1 MRHLK
6 SPWYP
11 QSFRLLLVAILTFGI
26 ANSLQS
32 QTLEVL
38 NDQANDAYLDIRWTI
53 PQSCLTNGMGNAYAN
68 GVFLELLGDGER
80 VFTQIIET
88 KNPENVDDR
97 FRHFIGP
104 DSSVAYTLNLYIQGP
119 GTPLG
124 AGCTGFTDSG
134 ETLPFQAPT
143 SITAVGANFTD
154 RVELEWVNNSKLSSN
169 FVIVRKQGSTE
180 TVVDIIAGTDSV
192 GLLVEYVD
200 DFSFSNA
207 KSLENGVAYQYCI
220 RTSSDLVDS
229 LFAEDN
235 HNVCLTDSVSTYD
248 IGLTASD
255 NAFVH
260 KVALDWNDV
269 SDYASM
275 INILRDGAR
284 LTTLPPTA
292 TSFVDINPVYG
303 LESEYAVVLIGED
316 GLRFVQDL
324 DEGGVEPT
332 GHISGYV
339 RTSQGIG
346 IRNVKV
352 GYEVTVFDSVYVDS
366 TTTNREGFYSFDQ
379 LFFGR
384 RANFRVFTEDK
395 EDIRFPTSPRF
406 TSLSDDDFIAEN
418 VNFLADFVEI
428 DLPDP
433 VTIDTV
439 IGGIGIDSVFFDITY
454 TSNANRTTYFQL
466 YREGNLVAIANDRNG
481 PFSRISDLG
490 GNPREFYKYNV
501 FAYQVSGDS
510 TASDLASV
518 TVKYPDVE
526 DPVNVS
532 TTTSFSTSTM
542 GAVTL
547 EWEHVSTNFA
557 GFVIYRDSVEI
568 KTIRDTSI
576 RHYTDFEGS
585 PGEIYRYGVSAFRSI
600 GGEAK
605 ESDIIEEVN
614 VTYPSFPQVSSLVAS
629 PVAAAN
635 SMDLTWSLGAGAMDD
650 NYTGFVIY
658 RDNAEIGRVLKGA
671 PLAFRDQ
678 WGVPGSNPTYEVAPF
693 VENIDSVFVGVRTS
707 QGGSYPGLVTPSGF
721 TATGG
726 AGKIDFSWDE
736 AYNLSQY
743 TNFQGFILRYDG
755 NTVVLEPG
763 VTEYTI
769 YPLTNATVNATLT
782 AFRMIDGTLHESNE
796 AMGSAS
802 ATITTPSALEAP
814 GNLSVST
821 NIPSHVALTWTYPE
835 YKFSNFI
842 IRRDGVPIDT
852 VPKGALGYYDY
863 ETAIGESHEYS
874 VQAHYE
880 EAGMPTLLSQEIKG
894 FGVRRNQARILGHL
908 THENGNLVKLQ
919 HLEVTLNNGDTVLAR
934 TYTDPGGF
942 FRFEEMPD
950 PSRQSDLKVIVNQ
963 TNKSILLARDTFPI
977 AGVPYLEK
985 DTMLNLLD
993 TFRISDFPP
1002 RPLRDS
1008 IAQITNLTAQPFDN
1022 FNGVYLSWSLN
1033 DGLYDRVEIL
1043 RGLNEIG
1050 FIENGE
1056 PAFFID
1062 TTAAPGFGYTYI
1074 LKPVYDV
1081 NENERIEGESQ
1092 SITITHNP
1100 YPVVENL
1107 TASFGYFGAD
1117 NAVGLNW
1124 SFPRLRDADFYQIS
1138 RNDEVIALIEADKE
1152 LRYEDKDGKPTS
1164 AYVYQIRAFKQIGT
1178 RLIQSEP
1185 VEVRLN
1191 YPAIADPVN
1200 VQVVAEPDTNGVRID
1215 WDYIG
1220 DYVDAFR
1227 IFRDD
1232 ELLSVISAD
1241 SAYLFYDFY
1250 GIPDQEHEYRVVAV
1264 RTDGDMNYQSVG
1276 ALGIETF
1283 PPLLPVQNPVIQ
1295 AQADEGNVLINF
1307 TYDDLVVD
1315 SFEIS
1320 YNLTVAPAIDTTF
1333 KIGISINDLDEDG
1346 LLEYV
1351 DELTP
1356 NGYMQT
1362 YSIFTVANR
1371 GGTRYLSVP
1380 EVLNATV
1387 PATPTPQ
1394 NFTASDGTY
1403 DNVVRL
1409 TWDLNFEATVDF
1421 LELTIDGGAA
1431 IILDGG
1437 IREYNHII
1445 NQQEAGVT
1453 GHTYTLRAVRS
1464 VYSTTFPS
1472 STVSETGYAGIDR
1485 RPGGAYNAAALSEL
1499 GYSVSMSGT
1508 NALAGAPNSYG
1519 GFGAVVRFNYNGT
1532 EWVNVGTT
1540 NKTVASSAKFGTDI
1554 DILENIAMIGAPGAG
1569 GFSETGSVVVYNY
1582 SGGSL
1587 SSPNTVPF
1595 SSVALSS
1602 GGGVFYDYSSVEY
1615 GESVAL
1621 AKSSTGFFT
1630 GYSPGRGTRKTT
1642 QSNGN
1647 MSTGNFFEAYALRSS
1662 GTTSSFYLGSRE
1674 SAGERIY
1681 STASSGDYVAFGKN
1695 NKVDIYK
1702 KDSPG
1707 GIGNTPLVTLSGTG
1721 NFGREV
1727 VMTTRYL
1734 VVGAPAENRVFVYER
1749 DGDEFNELK
1758 VLSIPEISGISAS
1771 GANFGFSASINN
1783 NFLLV
1788 GAPNHASPSAT
1799 TTNSG
1804 AVFVYEVAGENI
1816 NYLTFI
1822 SNPDLTN
1829 SSKLFGYDVSGTEDQ
1844 FMVGA
1849 PILGGQGSV
1858 YFYSSDLSELWG
1870 DKVFN
1875 LRASDGL
1882 LPGRVQVSWDFNG
1895 SAVALDGFKVY
1906 RDDVLIGE
1914 TGKFATTFFDSDGIP
1929 GKEYVYTV
1937 RPFVG
1942 EEISNGKA
1950 DVGYG
1955 LANGLIEGEVVTL
1968 TGNAPVR
1975 DVLVEA
1981 TAVVDGQK
1989 YTYRD
1994 TTDGNGRFF
2003 LSNVYYSNIRAE
2015 YTVSV
2020 SFEDHVFVEDTK
2032 TVEISRDDNK
2042 ESSLFFFDKTAYVI
2056 QGNIAYQDV
2065 KCGLDSIKVSAVSNF
2080 VGGRTSRKDAYSDA
2094 EGNYSLVVDPS
2105 LEDLVSIRVEIQS
2118 QSVRQNLETGN
2129 SDTTRHEFAAD
2140 GSTLFTDLANFR
2152 QLNVLNFTDTLTY
2165 EAEFLVTTVCG
2176 GPASDGNF
2184 IVEVSTKDGCFNK
2197 RYTTTT
2203 GGVAKAKLPPLDDL
2217 NILVKDVQQNNILN
2231 LLIVDY
2237 LKYRPDTLNLR
2248 KVHLGNVNNN
2258 LSEVQ
2263 ISNLIDRSLVYHR
2276 PANITL
2282 QTPFAEYLCNAPDV
2296 GIIRRDNLTDEI
2308 NLSFNVTELFDGLSC
2323 PVQEGYLVIN
2333 NSAAKENTKDTL
2345 EYSEVLQ
2352 GFPTHVF
2359 EPGEP
2364 NLVAPF
2370 RLGINVKYYS
2380 RIGDLLGEVIF
2391 PVVIEGSSALPGA
2404 DIIVDISDSD
2414 GQLKL
2419 PYMILRDPPGDGS
2432 YSSIEEGTTITKSYR
2447 SSQSSSFGGGV
2458 LASFQ
2463 GAIIAFGAFADVSI
2477 KGGGGSVTANEFTLE
2492 STLTETISTS
2502 NTSDFIGENSDVIVG
2517 VGSATAYTINESIVY
2532 DAMGCSLYKVQNF
2545 ALSPG
2550 SIKTQWSYTVGQI
2563 KDIVSQLTVDTTDY
2577 LTGTK
2582 VLYNG
2587 TEPLDP
2593 DEAVGRTR
2601 ARINN
2606 WKQVLTY
2613 HKEKTVPYVAFC
2625 SESYDETELFTE
2637 RVRDGYFEL
2646 VSKCGDSQCNT
2657 VTYEVERRFDDSD
2670 NKSSILEVVLGNN
2683 STDDLTDEQES
2694 ILELGVPSL
2703 FTERVTKA
2711 VQARNG
2717 FCTTVGTSPG
2727 SSFELN
2733 TTIDWTD
2740 NLVGQYEVAIS
2751 KVAYWLDSLQ
2761 FSTNQ
2766 VNSKVS
2772 DLNESSPGYLSQV
2785 QNYTFSAG
2793 VDIEVSESVTK
2804 SQSSSYTQTSYFN
2817 FDLSAGL
2824 YFKAGIGIGGGLA
2837 GPFKKITEN
2846 EGKIG
2851 AQIELALNTEDE
2863 KTFQEEVSTNITY
2876 VLSDDDPGDQFSVT
2890 VFKPIQTG
2898 HSPYFQLLG
2907 GRSSCPPEA
2916 GTIYRDRYEIA
2927 IFDTA
2932 TQAAFNE
2939 FSFENLD
2946 PNEPATFYL
2955 QITNLN
2961 PFGEARDIY
2970 LYVDAS
2976 TNENGAV
2983 VTTSGQR
2990 LTGGN
2995 QGGGL
3000 TLTYLGANQPLL
3012 LPIVVER
3019 SPNNFQFED
3028 IEFIIRPSCTD
3039 GDLFVSIPRDGSI
3052 APDTVSASFVF
3063 KSPCTDIKLVGPD
3076 DDWLITRGNPFVN
3089 GGREDLVVELIDYDP
3104 NNAVLEEIV
3113 LQSRQIGTGAGW
3125 NDISALE
3132 INIPDNPVR
3141 GYQYP
3146 MSKDSLII
3154 YNALNFAL
3162 DQVPKLFFTWDIT
3175 EDFIDD
3181 DINYED
3187 GTYEIRAV
3195 ARCGTTGEIFSD
3207 ASRGR
3212 ILRNTGGVFAQ
3223 LEPGDQLYTID
3234 DEISAIISKEI
3245 NCSDVNSTTNVVEV
3259 FRKSDSLA
3267 VPGTVACFPNL
3278 DKLIFQPD
3286 DISAFDG
3293 DTLIFKLKAI
3303 KDENGIVYPDSFQ
3316 TEFLVLTRDL
3326 FVENT
3331 EFTAE
3336 VYKGS
3341 TLRLQTRVFANSPAP
3356 VPFEVN
3362 VNGESWVTVTPQMSS
3377 VLPGSDGRV
3386 LELALS
3392 TDNLSLGD
3400 TTATI
3405 TITSTSGTPSV
3416 NNIQINLRVLA
3427 KAPYWVVD
3435 PAQFTQSMAMNLNYE
3450 FIASPGV
3457 ISQDTMDLISVW
3469 IDEEIRGVSPIL
3481 VSSNGAYATF
3491 NLVYGDA
3498 ADVGKELEFRVW
3510 DASRGREYNGYP
3522 MVGDTIRFDPNATL
3536 GTFLS
3541 PEIVFVN
3548 RSRDLA
3554 RYIPL
3559 NGNGAWTLFS
3569 INSEE
3574 LDMRTDQILRS
3585 LTMAQDGD
3593 LIKTR
3598 TQSAIYTDG
3607 VGWLSSSGP
3616 SGLDTL
3622 EVEDGFQ
3629 IYLQG
3634 PDDTLRI
3641 TGANADFGIIP
3652 LRAGWNL
3659 IGYPLQTAQPIND
3672 VLQIT
3677 NVSQGDNIR
3686 TVAQN
3691 GAFSN
3696 MVAFYDDIGSG
3707 LEWVG
3712 LPAVGMDVLRPYFA
3726 YQVFLQNDGTLLYPG
3741 ATLPPPQPLGGSAS
3755 LRSDQVPNVMNPE
3768 SWAVETEKYP
3778 TNMVVTGLLE
3788 IDGAYSMDP
3797 NDRIAAFVNGTCRG
3811 VSPLYEVDG
3820 MDPRMAT
3827 LFVYGYGANDTVD
3840 IVIYD
3845 ASKGEVFYH
3854 KQDLVFNTNDIIG
3867 TFGNPYI
3874 FKPAVKRADYALHSP
3889 LCTTD
3894 STGLAVVEDV
3904 VGLKAPYSVRWS
3916 TGAEGATL
3924 EGVLAGTYSLTITDA
3939 KGLELTD
3946 LVELDPQNITIPPPV
3961 IEQGRVQSACFGS
3974 DLQLRVEAA
3983 QHPESTYRWFVDGE
3997 PVTVQDDLILANI
4010 QETKWGTVI
4019 TERKGCYSIP
4029 TPWEVSVYQPPADF
4043 RVVGTDTL
4051 LTIKEPLVFE
4061 PELQQAG
4068 AQYVWNFGDGQTST
4082 EPIPVHEYQQ
4092 PGTYYASLQVTD
4104 STGCLANE
4112 TRPLLVTMST
4122 GENALPDLNL
4132 DWKVSPNPFIDQLRL
4147 SAKIEEAGTYQIQV
4161 LTLGGQEVLKRN
4173 YSWHAGTNEETIVP
4187 DVPNGTYFVRLTRPG
4202 HAGAL
4207 VKTVIKQ
4214 SPKP

>member
-6 SPWYP
+6 SPWLHLA
-11 QSFRLLLVAILTFGI
+11 FRLFLVAIFTLGI
-26 ANSLQS
+26 VSSIQS
-32 QTLEVL
+32 QSLEVL
-38 NDQANDAYLDIRWTI
+38 NDQDNDAYLDIRWTI
-53 PQSCLTNGMGNAYAN
+53 PQSCLTNSMGNAYAN

-80 VFTQIIET
+80 VYTQIIET
-88 KNPENVDDR
+88 KRPEDVDDR
-97 FRHFIGP
+97 FRHYIGP
-104 DSSVAYTLNLYIQGP
+104 DSSVTYTLNLYIQGP
-119 GTPLG
+119 GTALE

-134 ETLPFQAPT
+134 ETLPFQAP
-143 SITAVGANFTD
+143 SGITALGADNTD
-154 RVELEWVNNSKLSSN
+154 KVELEWTNNSKLSSN
-169 FVIVRKQGSTE
+169 FVIVRKEGSKE
-180 TVVDIIAGTDSV
+180 TVVDIIAGTDSI
-192 GLLVEYVD
+192 GLVIEYVD
-200 DFSFSNA
+200 DFSFTNP
-207 KSLENGVAYQYCI
+207 KSLKNGIAYQYCI

-235 HNVCLTDSVSTYD
+235 HNVCLVDSVSTYD
-248 IGLTASD
+248 IGLTATD
-255 NAFVH
+255 NAFVD
-260 KVALDWNDV
+260 KVSLAWNDV
-269 SDYASM
+269 SDYASL

-284 LTTLPPTA
+284 LTTLPATA
-292 TSFVDINPVYG
+292 TSFVDVNPVYG

-324 DEGGVEPT
+324 DGGGVDPI

-366 TTTNREGFYSFDQ
+366 TTTNREGYYSFDQ

-384 RANFRVFTEDK
+384 RANFRLYTEEK
-395 EDIRFPTSPRF
+395 ENIRFPTSPRF
-406 TSLSDDDFIAEN
+406 TSLSDDDFNAEN
-418 VNFLADFVEI
+418 VNFLADFVEQ
-428 DLPDP
+428 DLPRP
-433 VTIDTV
+433 VVIDTV
-439 IGGIGIDSVFFDITY
+439 IGGTGIDSVYFDISY
-454 TSNANRTTYFQL
+454 APDSFRTTYFQL
-466 YREGNLVAIANDRNG
+466 YREGNLVAIANDRDG
-481 PFSRISDLG
+481 QIMRMSDLG
-490 GNPREFYKYNV
+490 GNPREFYRYNV
-501 FAYQVSGDS
+501 FAYRINGDS
-510 TASDLASV
+510 TATDLASA
-518 TVKYPDVE
+518 TIQYPDVE

-547 EWEHVSTNFA
+547 EWEHNSTNFA

-585 PGEIYRYGVSAFRSI
+585 PGEVYRYGVSAFRSI
-600 GGEAK
+600 GGEAM
-605 ESDIIEEVN
+605 ESDIIEEIN
-614 VTYPSFPQVSSLVAS
+614 VAYPSFPQVTGLSATPVAS
-629 PVAAAN
+629 AN
-635 SMDLTWSLGAGAMDD
+635 AMDLTWSLGAGAMDD
-650 NYTGFVIY
+650 NYTGFIIY
-658 RDNAEIGRVLKGA
+658 RDAVEIGRVLKGA
-671 PLAFRDQ
+671 PLIFRDQ
-678 WGVPGSNPTYEVAPF
+678 WGVPGSNPYYEVAPF
-693 VENIDSVFVGVRTS
+693 VENIDSVFVGSSEDESGTYPNLAAPTGFAAV
-707 QGGSYPGLVTPSGF
+707 GGSGSI
-721 TATGG
+721 A
-726 AGKIDFSWDE
+726 FSWNDL
-736 AYNLSQY
+736 YNISQY
-743 TNFQGFILRYDG
+743 TNFHGFILRYDG

-763 VTEYTI
+763 ATELTI
-769 YPLTNATVNATLT
+769 YPLTDATINASLT
-782 AFRMIDGTLHESNE
+782 AFRMIDGTLYESTQVTT
-796 AMGSAS
+796 SAN
-802 ATITTPSALEAP
+802 ATITIPSALEKP

-821 NIPSHVALTWTYPE
+821 NIPTHIALTWTYPE
-835 YKFSNFI
+835 YKFSTFI

-863 ETAIGESHEYS
+863 DTEVGETHEYS
-874 VQAHYE
+874 VQARYE
-880 EAGMPTLLSQEIKG
+880 ESGMPTLLSQEIKG
-894 FGVRRNQARILGHL
+894 YGVRRNQARILGHL
-908 THENGNLVKLQ
+908 THENGDLAELQ

-942 FRFEEMPD
+942 FRFEELPEPD
-950 PSRQSDLKVIVNQ
+950 RQNELQVIVNQ
-963 TNKSILLARDTFPI
+963 TNKSISLAQDTFPI
-977 AGVPYLEK
+977 NNTPYLER
-985 DTMLNLLD
+985 DTMLLVLD
-993 TFRISDFPP
+993 TFLISDFPP

-1008 IAQITNLTAQPFDN
+1008 IAQIISLTAQPFDE
-1022 FNGVYLSWSLN
+1022 FNGVYLSWTLN

-1050 FIENGE
+1050 FIEDGE
-1056 PAFFID
+1056 PAFFLD
-1062 TTAAPGFGYTYI
+1062 TTAVPGFGYTYI
-1074 LKPVYDV
+1074 LKPVYDID
-1081 NENERIEGESQ
+1081 ENNRIDGESQ

-1100 YPVVENL
+1100 YPTVENL

-1124 SFPRLRDADFYQIS
+1124 SFPRLSDVDFYQIS
-1138 RNDEVIALIEADKE
+1138 RNDEVIGLVEADKE
-1152 LRYEDKDGKPTS
+1152 SRYEDKDGKPTS
-1164 AYVYQIRAFKQIGT
+1164 AYVYQIRAFKQRGT

-1200 VQVVAEPDTNGVRID
+1200 LSVVSVPDTNGVRIA
-1215 WDYIG
+1215 WEYIG
-1220 DYVDAFR
+1220 EYVDAFR
-1227 IFRDD
+1227 VFRDD

-1241 SAYLFYDFY
+1241 SAYLYYDFF
-1250 GIPDQEHEYRVVAV
+1250 GIPEQDHEYRVVAV
-1264 RTDGDMNYQSVG
+1264 RADGDMNYQSVG

-1283 PPLLPVQNPVIQ
+1283 PPLLPVQNPTIQ
-1295 AQADEGNVLINF
+1295 AQADDGNIRLTF

-1315 SFEIS
+1315 SFEIR

-1333 KIGISINDLDEDG
+1333 IIGLSIEDLDEDG
-1346 LLEYV
+1346 FLEYI

-1356 NGYMQT
+1356 NGYAQT
-1362 YSIFTVANR
+1362 YSIYTVANR
-1371 GGTRYLSVP
+1371 DGMRYLSVP
-1380 EVLNATV
+1380 VVQSSTV
-1387 PATPTPQ
+1387 PETPTPQ
-1394 NFTASDGTY
+1394 NFTATDGTY
-1403 DNVVRL
+1403 DNLIRL
-1409 TWDLNFEATVDF
+1409 TWALNFEATVDY
-1421 LELTIDGGAA
+1421 LELTIDGGST

-1453 GHTYTLRAVRS
+1453 SHSYSLRAVRE
-1464 VYSTTFPS
+1464 VYGTTFPS
-1472 STVSETGYAGIDR
+1472 TTVSETGYAGIDQ
-1485 RPGGAYNAAALSEL
+1485 RPGGAYNVSALSEL

-1508 NALAGAPNSYG
+1508 SALAGAPNSYG
-1519 GFGAVVRFNYNGT
+1519 GNGAVVRFNYDGT
-1532 EWVNVGTT
+1532 RWTDAGITT
-1540 NKTVASSAKFGTDI
+1540 KPGSASGNFGTDI
-1554 DILENIAMIGAPGAG
+1554 DILENIAMVGAPGAG

-1587 SSPNTVPF
+1587 SSANTVPF

-1615 GESVAL
+1615 GKSVAL

-1642 QSNGN
+1642 QSNGS
-1647 MSTGNFFEAYALRSS
+1647 MSTGTFYEVYALRSS
-1662 GTTSSFYLGSRE
+1662 GTNSSFYLGSRE
-1674 SAGERIY
+1674 SGGEQIF
-1681 STASSGDYVAFGKN
+1681 STSGSGDYVAFGKS
-1695 NKVDIYK
+1695 NKVDIFK
-1702 KDSPG
+1702 KDTPG
-1707 GIGNTPLVTLSGTG
+1707 GISNTALVTLSGTG

-1727 VMTTRYL
+1727 FMTNKFL
-1734 VVGAPAENRVFVYER
+1734 VVGAPAENRVFVYVR
-1749 DGDEFNELK
+1749 DGDEFNEIK
-1758 VLSIPEISGISAS
+1758 VLSIPEIAGVSSS
-1771 GANFGFSASINN
+1771 GANFGFSVSINN
-1783 NFLLV
+1783 NYLLV
-1788 GAPNHASPSAT
+1788 GAPYHASPSAV
-1799 TTNSG
+1799 TTNQG
-1804 AVFVYEVAGENI
+1804 AVFVYEVAGEAI
-1816 NYLTFI
+1816 NYITFI
-1822 SNPDLTN
+1822 SNPDLT
-1829 SSKLFGYDVSGTEDQ
+1829 SSAKLFGYDVTGTEDQ
-1844 FMVGA
+1844 FMIGA

-1870 DKVFN
+1870 DKITN

-1895 SAVALDGFKVY
+1895 SAAALDGFKVY

-1955 LANGLIEGEVVTL
+1955 LPNGLIEGDVVTL

-1975 DVLVEA
+1975 DVIVEA

-1994 TTDGNGRFF
+1994 TTDGNGHFF
-2003 LSNVYYSNIRAE
+2003 MSEIFYSNIQAE
-2015 YTVSV
+2015 YTVTV
-2020 SFEDHVFVEDTK
+2020 SFEDHVFLEDTK
-2032 TVEISRDDNK
+2032 TVQLSRDDNK
-2042 ESSLFFFDKTAYVI
+2042 ESSLFFFDQTAYVI

-2065 KCGLDSIKVSAVSNF
+2065 KCGLDSIKVSAISRF
-2080 VGGRTSRKDAYSDA
+2080 TGGRTTRKEAYSD
-2094 EGNYSLVVDPS
+2094 ENGDYSLVVDPA
-2105 LEDLVSIRVEIQS
+2105 LEDLLEIRVEIQS
-2118 QSVRQNLETGN
+2118 MSVSQNLDSGDQ
-2129 SDTTRHEFAAD
+2129 DTIRHEFAAD
-2140 GSTLFTDLANFR
+2140 GQTLFTDLDNFEQLNILNFR
-2152 QLNVLNFTDTLTY
+2152 DTLTY

-2176 GPASDGNF
+2176 GPASNGNF
-2184 IVEVSTKDGCFNK
+2184 IIEVSTKDGCYNERF
-2197 RYTTTT
+2197 TTTT

-2248 KVHLGNVNNN
+2248 RVHVQNANDDLT
-2258 LSEVQ
+2258 EVQ
-2263 ISNLIDRSLVYHR
+2263 IGNLIDRNLVYHR
-2276 PANITL
+2276 PANISL
-2282 QTPFAEYLCNAPDV
+2282 QTPFGEYLCDAPDV
-2296 GIIRRDNLTDEI
+2296 GIIRRDDLDDEV

-2323 PVQEGYLVIN
+2323 PVQEGYLIIN

-2352 GFPTHVF
+2352 GFPTHIF

-2370 RLGINVKYYS
+2370 RRGINVKYYS
-2380 RIGDLLGEVIF
+2380 KIGDLLGEVIF
-2391 PVVIEGSSALPGA
+2391 PVVIEGSSSLPGA

-2432 YSSIEEGTTITKSYR
+2432 FSTIEEGTTITKTYR
-2447 SSQSSSFGGGV
+2447 SSESSSFGGGV

-2463 GAIIAFGAFADVSI
+2463 GAIVSVGAFADVSI
-2477 KGGGGSVTANEFTLE
+2477 KGGTGSVDAREFSLE
-2492 STLTETISTS
+2492 STLTESISTS

-2532 DAMGCSLYKVQNF
+2532 DPSVCSLSKVQNF

-2550 SIKTQWSYTVGQI
+2550 TIKTQWSYTVGQI

-2577 LTGTK
+2577 LTGAK

-2587 TEPLDP
+2587 TQPLTP
-2593 DEAVGRTR
+2593 SEAVGQTR
-2601 ARINN
+2601 ARLEN
-2606 WKQVLTY
+2606 WKEVLSY
-2613 HKEKTVPYVAFC
+2613 HKEKTVPYFAFC
-2625 SESYDETELFTE
+2625 SEDYDEAELFEE
-2637 RVRDGYFEL
+2637 RVRDGYYEL
-2646 VSKCGDSQCNT
+2646 VRKCADSRCNSY
-2657 VTYEVERRFDDSD
+2657 VYEVERRFDESD
-2670 NKSSILEVVLGNN
+2670 NKSSILEVVLGNQE
-2683 STDDLTDEQES
+2683 SGLTDEQES
-2694 ILELGVPSL
+2694 ILEMDIPSS

-2711 VQARNG
+2711 TQARNG
-2717 FCTTVGTSPG
+2717 FCATIGTSPG
-2727 SSFELN
+2727 ASFELN
-2733 TTIDWTD
+2733 SSVDWTD
-2740 NLVGQYEVAIS
+2740 NLVGQYEVAVS

-2761 FSTNQ
+2761 YSNNQ
-2766 VNSKVS
+2766 VNSEVS

-2785 QNYTFSAG
+2785 KNYTFSAG

-2817 FDLSAGL
+2817 FDLSAGF
-2824 YFKAGIGIGGGLA
+2824 YFKSEIGIGGGLA
-2837 GPFKKITEN
+2837 GPFSKIAEN
-2846 EGKIG
+2846 EGKLG
-2851 AQIELALNTEDE
+2851 GQIELALNTEDE
-2863 KTFQEEVSTNITY
+2863 KTFQEEVNTNITY

-2890 VFKPIQTG
+2890 VFKPVQTG

-2946 PNEPATFYL
+2946 PGTPATFYL

-2983 VTTSGQR
+2983 IESSGQK

-2995 QGGGL
+2995 QGGGI

-3012 LPIVVER
+3012 LPISVTR

-3028 IEFIIRPSCTD
+3028 IDFIIRPSCTD

-3063 KSPCTDIKLVGPD
+3063 ESPCTDIKLVGPD
-3076 DDWLITRGNPFVN
+3076 DDWLITRRNPFIN
-3089 GGREDLVVELIDYDP
+3089 GDREDLVVELIDYDP
-3104 NNAVLEEIV
+3104 DNAVLEEIV

-3125 NDISALE
+3125 NDVSALE

-3146 MSKDSLII
+3146 MSKDSLVI
-3154 YNALNFAL
+3154 YNALNFAV

-3175 EDFIDD
+3175 EDFIGDD
-3181 DINYED
+3181 VNYPD

-3195 ARCGTTGEIFSD
+3195 AKCGTTGEVFSES
-3207 ASRGR
+3207 SRGR
-3212 ILRNTGGVFAQ
+3212 IIRNSGGVFAQ
-3223 LEPGDQLYTID
+3223 LEPSDQLYTLG
-3234 DEISAIISKEI
+3234 DEISAVISKEI
-3245 NCSDVNSTTNVVEV
+3245 NCNDVNDETNIVEV

-3278 DKLIFQPD
+3278 DKLIFQPT

-3293 DTLIFKLKAI
+3293 DTLVFKLKAI
-3303 KDENGIVYPDSFQ
+3303 KDENGIIYPDSFQ

-3326 FVENT
+3326 FVEDT
-3331 EFTAE
+3331 EFSAE
-3336 VYKGS
+3336 VYKGT
-3341 TLRLQTRVFANSPAP
+3341 TLRLQTRAFANSMAP
-3356 VPFEVN
+3356 VPFEVD
-3362 VNGESWVTVTPQMSS
+3362 VHGESWVTVTPQSSS
-3377 VLPGSDGRV
+3377 VLPGSDGRI

-3405 TITSTSGTPSV
+3405 TVRSTSGTPSTNTIV
-3416 NNIQINLRVLA
+3416 INLRVLA
-3427 KAPYWVVD
+3427 KAPYWELD
-3435 PAQFTQSMAMNLNYE
+3435 PSQYTQSMAMNLNYE
-3450 FIASPGV
+3450 FISLPGI
-3457 ISQDTMDLISVW
+3457 ISQDTMDQISVW

-3491 NLVYGDA
+3491 NLVYGDP
-3498 ADVGKELEFRVW
+3498 ADVGKELEFRIW
-3510 DASRGREYNGYP
+3510 DASAGREYNGYP
-3522 MVGDTIRFDPNATL
+3522 TVGDTIRFDPNVTL
-3536 GTFLS
+3536 GTFLN
-3541 PEIVFVN
+3541 PEIVYVN
-3548 RSRDLA
+3548 KSRDRA

-3559 NGNGAWTLFS
+3559 NGNGSWTLFS

-3574 LDMRTDQILRS
+3574 TDMRTDQILRS
-3585 LTMAQDGD
+3585 LTMAQEGD

-3598 TQSAIYTDG
+3598 TQSAIYTEG
-3607 VGWLSSSGP
+3607 AGWLANSGP
-3616 SGLDTL
+3616 SGLDTI

-3634 PDDTLRI
+3634 PDDTLRV
-3641 TGANADFGIIP
+3641 TGANAAYGIIP

-3659 IGYPLQTAQPIND
+3659 IGYPLQTARPIND

-3677 NVSQGDNIR
+3677 NISQGDNIR
-3686 TVAQN
+3686 TVAQD

-3696 MVAFYDDIGSG
+3696 MVAFYDNIGSG

-3712 LPAVGMDVLRPYFA
+3712 LPAVGMDVLRPFFA

-3741 ATLPPPQPLGGSAS
+3741 ATLPPPQPLSGNAS
-3755 LRSDQVPNVMNPE
+3755 LRSGQSPSVMDPE
-3768 SWAVETEKYP
+3768 TWVVETEKYP
-3778 TNMVVTGLLE
+3778 TNMVITGLLE
-3788 IDGAYSMDP
+3788 VDGSYSMDP
-3797 NDRIAAFVNGTCRG
+3797 DDRIAAFVNGTCRG

-3827 LFVYGYGANDTVD
+3827 LFVYGFGANDTID

-3845 ASKGEVFYH
+3845 ASENEVYYH
-3854 KQDLVFNTNDIIG
+3854 DKDLVFSTNDIIG
-3867 TFGNPYI
+3867 TFGNPYV
-3874 FKPAVKRADYALHSP
+3874 FKPVTKRVDYALHSP

-3894 STGLAVVEDV
+3894 STGLAVIEEVK
-3904 VGLKAPYSVRWS
+3904 GMKAPYSVRWS
-3916 TGAEGATL
+3916 TGEEGPRL
-3924 EGVLAGTYSLTITDA
+3924 EGVLAGNYALTITDA
-3939 KGLELTD
+3939 RGLELTD
-3946 LVELDPQNITIPPPV
+3946 EVELDPQNVTITPPV
-3961 IEQGRVQSACFGS
+3961 IQQGRVQAVCFGN
-3974 DLQLRVEAA
+3974 DLQLRID
-3983 QHPESTYRWFVDGE
+3983 STQPPGATYQWFVDGE
-3997 PVTVQDDLILANI
+3997 AVTGDHDLTLTNI
-4010 QETKWGTVI
+4010 QQTRWGTVI
-4019 TERKGCYSIP
+4019 TKSKGCYSTP
-4029 TPWEVSVYQPPADF
+4029 TLWEVSVYQPSADF
-4043 RVVGTDTL
+4043 RVIATDTL
-4051 LTIKEPLVFE
+4051 LTVGESLVFE
-4061 PELQQAG
+4061 PDLREEG
-4068 AQYVWNFGDGQTST
+4068 ARYVWNFGDGHTST
-4082 EPIPVHEYQQ
+4082 DPVPVHEYEQ

-4112 TRPLLVTMST
+4112 TRPLLVTIST
-4122 GENALPDLNL
+4122 GDELIPGLEI

-4147 SAKIEEAGTYQIQV
+4147 SAKIEEAGKYQIQV
-4161 LTLGGQEVLKRN
+4161 LTLAGQEVLRRT

-4187 DVPNGTYFVRLTRPG
+4187 EVPNGTYFVRLTRPG
-4202 HAGAL
+4202 HAGGL
-4207 VKTVIKQ
+4207 LKTVIKQ